1 MMPAFG
7 KLLIV
12 IGLAIV
18 ALGVVLSLAG
28 RIPWLGHLPGDI
40 SVRREN
46 FSFHFPITTSI
57 LISLV
62 LSLLYWLF
70 RR

>member
-1 MMPAFG
+1 MPEFG
-7 KLLIV
+7 KLLII
-12 IGLAIV
+12 IGLV
-18 ALGVVLSLAG
+18 MLALGLVLTLAG

-40 SVRREN
+40 SIRREN
-46 FSFHFPITTSI
+46 FSFYFPVTTSI

-62 LSLLYWLF
+62 LSLLFWLF